1 MRTGNVGTF
10 GTKRPDVFK
19 KRRGVFFKTMRSFR
33 KRINSFGGR
42 SVGSFWERS
51 ENPCHTCQ

>member
-1 MRTGNVGTF
+1 MRTG
-10 GTKRPDVFK
+10 KRRDIRDKTPRRFK
-19 KRRGVFFKTMRSFR
+19 KTPGRFFKTMRSFR

-42 SVGSFWERS
+42 SLGSFWERS